1 MKRIEVLVKDQYGK
15 RVFYPKCKDAL
26 CFASISGTRTLSE
39 RVLRNIME
47 LGYEIEFVQ
56 EIVTLGKADINVKEF
71 RL

>member
-1 MKRIEVLVKDQYGK
+1 MKIEVLVKDQYGK

-26 CFASISGTRTLSE
+26 RFASIAGTQTLTE

>member
-1 MKRIEVLVKDQYGK
+1 MRIEVLVKDQYGK

-26 CFASISGTRTLSE
+26 RFASISGTRTLSE

-56 EIVTLGKADINVKEF
+56 ELVTLGKADINVKEF